1 MPKFCAL
8 LIYMKKKNYK
18 QLKRELLK
26 DKKIEKAYEG
36 LGPEFAVIEIIIRRR
51 IETGLSQQEL
61 AKKIGTK
68 QSAISRLESG
78 TYNPTLSF
86 LQKVSEALNTKL
98 KISLA
103 EK

>member
-1 MPKFCAL
+1 ME
-8 LIYMKKKNYK
+8 KKTYK
-18 QLKRELLK
+18 QFKRELLK
-26 DKKIEKAYEG
+26 NKKIRDAYEN
-36 LGPEFAVIEIIIRRR
+36 LGPEFAVITMIIKER
-51 IETGLSQQEL
+51 IKKGLSQKEL

-78 TYNPTLSF
+78 TYNPSLSF
-86 LQKVSEALNTKL
+86 LYKVSEALDVKL

>member
-1 MPKFCAL
+1 MQ
-8 LIYMKKKNYK
+8 KKTYK

-26 DKKIEKAYEG
+26 DKEIGQVYEKF
-36 LGPEFAVIEIIIRRR
+36 GPEFAVIEMIIKRR
-51 IETGLSQQEL
+51 IEKGLTQKEL

-78 TYNPTLSF
+78 TYNPSLSF
-86 LQKVSEALNTKL
+86 LQKVGEALGAKL

-103 EK
+103 E

>member
-1 MPKFCAL
+1 MLFRKC
-8 LIYMKKKNYK
+8 MRKKNYK

-26 DKKIEKAYEG
+26 DKVIKQAYEK
-36 LGPEFAVIEIIIRRR
+36 LGPEFAVIEMIIRKR
-51 IETGLSQQEL
+51 IEKGLTQKEL
-61 AKKIGTK
+61 AQKIGTK

-78 TYNPTLSF
+78 TYNPSLSF
-86 LQKVSEALNTKL
+86 LQKVGEALDAKL